1 MSVFVVQEVP
11 GRNILGAR
19 QYGDLK
25 VLLPSN
31 TNIVLSPG
39 PTIRRLRTGL
49 KEFNGEDYLLL
60 MGDPAVIGLACVIAS
75 EINIGKFSILKWDRI
90 EKSYYPVEIDI
101 NPNTHS
107 HSVSE

>member
-1 MSVFVVQEVP
+1 LSVFVVQEVP

-19 QYGDLK
+19 SYGDLR

-39 PTIRRLRTGL
+39 PTIRRLREGL
-49 KEFNGEDYLLL
+49 KEFNDQDYLLL

-75 EINIGKFSILKWDRI
+75 DINVGTYKVLKWDRI
-90 EKSYYPVEIDI
+90 EKDYYPVSIDI
-101 NPNTHS
+101 HQKGNRY
-107 HSVSE
+107 E

>member
-1 MSVFVVQEVP
+1 VSVYVVQEVP

-39 PTIRRLRTGL
+39 PTISRLRTGL
-49 KEFNGEDYLLL
+49 KEFNDSDFLLL
-60 MGDPAVIGLACVIAS
+60 MGDPAVIGLACVVAS
-75 EINIGKFSILKWDRI
+75 DINVGKFSILKWDRI
-90 EKSYYPVEIDI
+90 EKDYYPVEIDI
-101 NPNTHS
+101 NFNAPS
-107 HSVSE
+107 YSVQT

>member
-1 MSVFVVQEVP
+1 MTVFIIQEVP

-19 QYGDLK
+19 NYGDLR

-39 PTIRRLRTGL
+39 PTIRRLREGL
-49 KEFNGEDYLLL
+49 KEFNDQDYLLL

-75 EINIGKFSILKWDRI
+75 DINVGLYKILKWDRI
-90 EKSYYPVEIDI
+90 EKDYYPVSIDI
-101 NPNTHS
+101 HQKGNRY
-107 HSVSE
+107 E

>member
-19 QYGDLK
+19 SYGDLK

-39 PTIRRLRTGL
+39 PTIRRLRSKL
-49 KEFNGEDYLLL
+49 KEFNDSDYLLL
-60 MGDPAVIGLACVIAS
+60 MGDPAVIGLACVIAA
-75 EINIGKFSILKWDRI
+75 ETNLGKFGLLKWDRI
-90 EKSYYPVEIDI
+90 EKDYYPVHIDI
-101 NPNTHS
+101 HQKGG
-107 HSVSE
+107 

>member
-19 QYGDLK
+19 LYGDLK

-39 PTIRRLRTGL
+39 PTIRRLRSKL
-49 KEFNGEDYLLL
+49 KEFNDSDYLLL

-75 EINIGKFSILKWDRI
+75 DINAGAYKVLKWDRI
-90 EKSYYPVEIDI
+90 EKDYYAVDIDI
-101 NPNTHS
+101 HQRG
-107 HSVSE
+107 EAL

>member
-39 PTIRRLRTGL
+39 PTILRLRTGL

>member
-1 MSVFVVQEVP
+1 M
-11 GRNILGAR
+11 
-19 QYGDLK
+19 
-25 VLLPSN
+25 
-31 TNIVLSPG
+31 
-39 PTIRRLRTGL
+39 

>member
-19 QYGDLK
+19 EYGDLK

-49 KEFNGEDYLLL
+49 KEFNNSDYLLL
-60 MGDPAVIGLACVIAS
+60 MGDPAVIGLACVVAS
-75 EINIGKFSILKWDRI
+75 EINTGEFSILKWDRI
-90 EKSYYPVEIDI
+90 EKVYYPVKI
-101 NPNTHS
+101 NIYQKGDDL
-107 HSVSE
+107 

>member
-19 QYGDLK
+19 NYGDLR

-39 PTIRRLRTGL
+39 PTIRRLREGL
-49 KEFNGEDYLLL
+49 KEFNDQDYLLL

-75 EINIGKFSILKWDRI
+75 DINVGLYKILKWDRI
-90 EKSYYPVEIDI
+90 EKDYYPVSIDI
-101 NPNTHS
+101 HQKGNRY
-107 HSVSE
+107 E

>member
-1 MSVFVVQEVP
+1 LSVFVVQEVP

-19 QYGDLK
+19 SYGDLR

-39 PTIRRLRTGL
+39 PTIRRLREGL
-49 KEFNGEDYLLL
+49 KEFNDQDYLLL

-75 EINIGKFSILKWDRI
+75 DINVGLYKILKWDRI
-90 EKSYYPVEIDI
+90 EKDYYPVSIDI
-101 NPNTHS
+101 HQKGNRY
-107 HSVSE
+107 E